1 MTNLKKA
8 LNQKSFYIK
17 INDEQ
22 TVENWI
28 AFKKKIFKEKGVKLN
43 NLQLL
48 TILINN
54 YYEKNN

>member
-1 MTNLKKA
+1 MTNLQKS
-8 LNQKSFYIK
+8 LNQKSFSIK
-17 INDEQ
+17 INDKQ

-48 TILINN
+48 TLLVKN